1 MKKFSLLLL
10 VNLLMACDL
19 ELGSSFDAT
28 TRTLYVDHYREP
40 CSESSTELCFRIRL
54 SEDDSFALTTLPMT
68 GFDSLEWGVRYQ
80 VQVEA
85 DRSNS
90 GEDVAYTL
98 DSIDETEVMDPITND
113 FVLTFNTA
121 SGILVNNSS
130 DDSASS
136 WIIASEKIFS
146 CDVADCAVI
155 LSSTTDSQKI
165 KLNFSASN
173 NELTL
178 KEVACYASENDFA
191 TECEGVNNV
200 IWDIAHF
207 QTDCGLYKPS
217 WCYLY
222 KETGDPGNSWNLLDI
237 EIADFTAFW
246 GQEYDIDVKT
256 IKKSGSISSA
266 IFLEQNASNV
276 ITSSF
281 KFVMQTGAG
290 GLVKSNNDVISYL
303 GVEFDCSTN
312 NLCRDIDD
320 AIDEA
325 TDTDNRILIVEASV
339 ETSAETPVIIIGDLI
354 CHAGSVDFKADCAA
368 NHDDVYWVEK

>member
-155 LSSTTDSQKI
+155 LSSTTDSQK
-165 KLNFSASN
+165 K
-173 NELTL
+173 
-178 KEVACYASENDFA
+178 
-191 TECEGVNNV
+191 
-200 IWDIAHF
+200 
-207 QTDCGLYKPS
+207 
-217 WCYLY
+217 
-222 KETGDPGNSWNLLDI
+222 
-237 EIADFTAFW
+237 
-246 GQEYDIDVKT
+246 
-256 IKKSGSISSA
+256 
-266 IFLEQNASNV
+266 
-276 ITSSF
+276 
-281 KFVMQTGAG
+281 
-290 GLVKSNNDVISYL
+290 
-303 GVEFDCSTN
+303 
-312 NLCRDIDD
+312 
-320 AIDEA
+320 
-325 TDTDNRILIVEASV
+325 
-339 ETSAETPVIIIGDLI
+339 
-354 CHAGSVDFKADCAA
+354 
-368 NHDDVYWVEK
+368 